1 MMKTV
6 LNKTL
11 LTVAAGLLVVPFAAF
26 ALLAGERALAI
37 AATAAGA
44 EGNWLVAA
52 LAIGGVLVG
61 SWHGLS
67 KHPVL

>member
-11 LTVAAGLLVVPFAAF
+11 LTVAAGLLVLPFAAI
-26 ALLAGERALAI
+26 ALLAGERALAV
-37 AATAAGA
+37 AAAGGGG
-44 EGNWLVAA
+44 GNSLVVA
-52 LAIGGVLVG
+52 LAIGGVFAG

>member
-11 LTVAAGLLVVPFAAF
+11 LTVAAGLLVLPFAAF
-26 ALLAGERALAI
+26 ALLAGERALAV
-37 AATAAGA
+37 AAAGA
-44 EGNWLVAA
+44 DGNWLVAA
-52 LAIGGVLVG
+52 LAIGGVAVG

>member
-11 LTVAAGLLVVPFAAF
+11 LTVAAGLLVLPFAAI
-26 ALLAGERALAI
+26 ALLAGERALAV
-37 AATAAGA
+37 AAQGA
-44 EGNWLVAA
+44 DGNWLVVA

-61 SWHGLS
+61 SWHGLT